1 MKIKIKSLPEGM
13 SLEDGNLKSMK
24 DGGASTGDQLG
35 YGLTTIPTT
44 VSGSQINDDNDK
56 DVRFSL
62 SSVPREEANIEA
74 EGGET
79 VLTDLNNDGNF
90 GLYNITGPRHS
101 SGGVPM
107 FLPEQSFIYSDTK
120 ELKMK
125 GEELKEF
132 GIDSRKSKTPADVS
146 KKYQLNKFYGAIED
160 EYADDIQVKS
170 AELMLKK
177 NKFDLSKLAFGQELK
192 KDFEEGV
199 PLASHPYLASIGE
212 DPIAFTAK
220 VEQINQQK
228 AQQRAFDALPPEQQ
242 QQMIM
247 LQQMMAQAEQQ
258 PQEGTTPPSP
268 EGQVDLAQAELMP
281 NPGMGNPMAMGDPTM
296 MGEELPMAQRG
307 GGRRRR
313 KQDNDGDGIPNFKDP
328 YPFDPYNGRGRGGIA
343 NQNPNAAQPIVG
355 ETYSE
360 YMLRTT
366 GNPGFRNNKA
376 VWNGTSFVTS
386 TGTTTRVIQPEE
398 GTDPIETSLVGGSPE
413 YLEYYDSDQFADA
426 RKLRYEAYVIGSKE
440 AGRKPV
446 SEEDYHKF
454 YKEAQRRNFEVY
466 KFAEENPELFKDKGF
481 DIKSQGLDRGFSLDA
496 DGGYATNELRGI
508 IELYNTTNKDQP
520 GFVPLTVPS
529 KNETITFQ
537 QGYINNL
544 QQQGIEEYK
553 KMINGE
559 KYDEEILGSYFTQGV
574 DDEGDVVLN
583 PAWKEGD
590 DPKFKYMKSV
600 SKADFWYGN
609 TTLGQKDQLN
619 ITKTYKPTE
628 EIIEDEIPFTPPE
641 VGPPKELPNADFWL
655 QDLVKMNA
663 IANRERELF
672 LPWQPEVEDVQVD
685 YDVIDPTRTI
695 AAINEQNSILMGA
708 NNMYSGAQA
717 GSARNSAAVGKTMKA
732 VADAVND
739 IQAKNVGIVNRGEY
753 QNAMIDMKINRERR
767 DRNVKEYDDTV
778 NSLQT
783 YMDEKNFDREQY
795 ADAYANALTNRA
807 NTYNMNLTQDYFN
820 IDPMSGGMIGQVDSR
835 AFDPVQPVDNQEAFL
850 NSYAKLKRN
859 LGADFK
865 MTPEMVTAFM
875 NMGASSTPQQ
885 TNIQAEYQNA
895 MMNPYTNPFGYPG
908 NNTNMST
915 LPGYNPP
922 GKRGTE
928 VTGRKTKKLKRMAVP
943 FYSGKMGT

>member
-1 MKIKIKSLPEGM
+1 MKIKINSLPEGM

-44 VSGSQINDDNDK
+44 VTGSSMNDDNDK

-199 PLASHPYLASIGE
+199 PLASHPYLTSIGE

-220 VEQINQQK
+220 VEQINEQK
-228 AQQRAFDALPPEQQ
+228 AQQRAFEALPPEKQ

-247 LQQMMAQAEQQ
+247 LQQMMAQAQQQ
-258 PQEGTTPPSP
+258 PQEGMVPPSP
-268 EGQVDLAQAELMP
+268 EGEVNLAQAELAP
-281 NPGMGNPMAMGDPTM
+281 QPGMGDPMAMGDPAM
-296 MGEELPMAQRG
+296 MREELPEAQRG
-307 GGRRRR
+307 FFGRRRQKR
-313 KQDNDGDGIPNFKDP
+313 QDYDGDGIPNFQDP
-328 YPFDPYNGRGRGGIA
+328 YPLDPYNGRGRNGIA
-343 NQNPNAAQPIVG
+343 NQNPNAIQP
-355 ETYSE
+355 TN
-360 YMLRTT
+360 TT
-366 GNPGFRNNKA
+366 
-376 VWNGTSFVTS
+376 TT
-386 TGTTTRVIQPEE
+386 TTTRVIQPEE

-466 KFAEENPELFKDKGF
+466 KFAQENPELFEEKGF
-481 DIKSQGLDRGFSLDA
+481 DLKSRGLDKGFSLDA
-496 DGGYATNELRGI
+496 DGGYATKELRGI
-508 IELYNTTNKDQP
+508 IDLYNTTMKDQP

-559 KYDEEILGSYFTQGV
+559 EYDEEILGSYFTQGV

-628 EIIEDEIPFTPPE
+628 EIIEEEDPFTPPE
-641 VGPPKELPNADFWL
+641 VGPAKPRPNADFWL

-778 NSLQT
+778 NALQT

-820 IDPMSGGMIGQVDSR
+820 IDPMTGGMIGQVGAK
-835 AFDPVQPVDNQEAFL
+835 AFDPVQPVDQQEAFL

-908 NNTNMST
+908 NNTNMTT
-915 LPGYNPP
+915 LPGYNP
-922 GKRGTE
+922 GKRGGE
-928 VTGRKTKKLKRMAVP
+928 KKLKRMAVP
-943 FYSGKMGT
+943 FYSGSMLP

>member
-1 MKIKIKSLPEGM
+1 MKIKINSLPEGM
-13 SLEDGNLKSMK
+13 SMK
-24 DGGASTGDQLG
+24 DGELIPMQEGGPTTGDQLNF
-35 YGLTTIPTT
+35 GLTTIPTT

-107 FLPEQSFIYSDTK
+107 FLPEQSFIFSDTK
-120 ELKMK
+120 ALKMK

-132 GIDSRKSKTPADVS
+132 GITSRKSKTPADVS

-177 NKFDLSKLAFGQELK
+177 NKLGLSTLAFGQELK

-199 PLASHPYLASIGE
+199 PVASHPYLMSIGE
-212 DPIAFTAK
+212 DPIEFTAK
-220 VEQINQQK
+220 IEQINMQK
-228 AQQRAFDALPPEQQ
+228 AQEKAFQALPAEQQ
-242 QQMIM
+242 QKIM
-247 LQQMMAQAEQQ
+247 MMQQLMAQAQQ
-258 PQEGTTPPSP
+258 QGEGQMPPSP
-268 EGQVDLAQAELMP
+268 EGQVDLAQAQLMP
-281 NPGMGNPMAMGDPTM
+281 QPGMAAPMPMGDPSM
-296 MGEELPMAQRG
+296 MGEQLPEAQYG
-307 GGRRRR
+307 FFGNRRAR
-313 KQDNDGDGIPNFKDP
+313 KQDTDGDGIPNFQDR
-328 YPFDPYNGRGRGGIA
+328 YPLDPYNGMG
-343 NQNPNAAQPIVG
+343 NPNVSN
-355 ETYSE
+355 T
-360 YMLRTT
+360 
-366 GNPGFRNNKA
+366 NNTNNTNN
-376 VWNGTSFVTS
+376 VS
-386 TGTTTRVIQPEE
+386 TTTTTIQPEE
-398 GTDPIETSLVGGSPE
+398 GTDPIETSLTGGSPE

-426 RKLRYEAYVIGSKE
+426 RKLRYEAYVQGTE
-440 AGRKPV
+440 GAGRKPV
-446 SEEDYHKF
+446 SEDDYHKF
-454 YKEAQRRNFEVY
+454 YKEAQRRNFEIY
-466 KFAEENPELFKDKGF
+466 KFAQEHPGLLEDNGF
-481 DIKSQGLDRGFSLDA
+481 DIRSKGLDKGFSLDKA
-496 DGGYATNELRGI
+496 GGYATKELRGI
-508 IELYNTTNKDQP
+508 IDLYNTKMEGQP
-520 GFVPLTVPS
+520 GYIPLTVPS
-529 KNETITFQ
+529 KQETLTFQ

-559 KYDEEILGSYFTQGV
+559 KFDEEILGSYFTEGV
-574 DDEGDVVLN
+574 DDQGDVVLN

-590 DPKFKYMKSV
+590 DPEFKYMKSV
-600 SKADFWYGN
+600 SKADTWYGN

-619 ITKTYKPTE
+619 ITKTYKPSEVVVE
-628 EIIEDEIPFTPPE
+628 EEKDPFTPPD
-641 VGPPKELPNADFWL
+641 VARPKPLPNADFWV
-655 QDLVKMNA
+655 QDLLKMDA
-663 IANRERELF
+663 IANRERDLF
-672 LPWQPEVEDVQVD
+672 LPWQPEVEDVSVG

-695 AAINEQNSILMGA
+695 AAVNEQNSILMNA
-708 NNMYSGAQA
+708 NNMYSGASA

-778 NSLQT
+778 NALQT

-820 IDPMSGGMIGQVDSR
+820 IDPMTGGMIGQVDAR
-835 AFDPVQPVDNQEAFL
+835 AFDAVQPVDQQQAFL
-850 NSYAKLKRN
+850 NSYAKLRRE
-859 LGADFK
+859 LPADTK
-865 MTPEMVTAFM
+865 VSPEMLTMFM
-875 NMGASSTPQQ
+875 GLNNNSTPQQ
-885 TNIQAEYQNA
+885 TNIQREYQNA

-915 LPGYNPP
+915 QTPGYVQA
-922 GKRGTE
+922 RGGE
-928 VTGRKTKKLKRMAVP
+928 RKGRQTKKLKRMAVP
-943 FYSGKMGT
+943 FYSGSMLP

>member
-13 SLEDGNLKSMK
+13 SLEDGNIKSMQ

-56 DVRFSL
+56 DVRYSL

-120 ELKMK
+120 ALKMK

-132 GIDSRKSKTPADVS
+132 GIQSRKSKTPADVS

-199 PLASHPYLASIGE
+199 PLAAHPYLTSIGE

-220 VEQINQQK
+220 VEQINEQK
-228 AQQRAFDALPPEQQ
+228 AQQRAFEALPPEQQ
-242 QQMIM
+242 QQIMM
-247 LQQMMAQAEQQ
+247 LQQMMAQAQQQ
-258 PQEGTTPPSP
+258 PEEGMTPPSP
-268 EGQVDLAQAELMP
+268 EGQVNLAQAELATE
-281 NPGMGNPMAMGDPTM
+281 PGMGDPMAMGDPTM
-296 MGEELPMAQRG
+296 MGEEIPMAQFG
-307 GGRRRR
+307 GGRRNRR
-313 KQDNDGDGIPNFKDP
+313 LDNDGDGIPNSQDP
-328 YPFDPYNGRGRGGIA
+328 YPFDPYNGRGSGGIA
-343 NQNPNAAQPIVG
+343 NQNPNAQQPLIG
-355 ETYSE
+355 ETQSE
-360 YMLRTT
+360 YLLRTT
-366 GNPGFRNNKA
+366 GNPGFRNNTA
-376 VWNGTSFVTS
+376 VWDGTKFVKGTS
-386 TGTTTRVIQPEE
+386 TTTIIQPEQ

-426 RKLRYEAYVIGSKE
+426 RNLRYEAYVKGTES
-440 AGRKPV
+440 AGRTPV
-446 SEEDYHKF
+446 SADDYHKY
-454 YKEAQRRNFEVY
+454 YKEAQRRNFEIY
-466 KFAEENPELFKDKGF
+466 KFATENPDLFNSKGYSL
-481 DIKSQGLDRGFSLDA
+481 KSEGLDKNYSLDA
-496 DGGYATNELRGI
+496 DGGYATEELRGI
-508 IELYNTTNKDQP
+508 IDLYNTTNKDQP

-529 KNETITFQ
+529 KQETITFQ

-544 QQQGIEEYK
+544 QQQGIEEYR

-559 KYDEEILGSYFTQGV
+559 EHDEEILGSYFTDGV

-590 DPKFKYMKSV
+590 NPQYKYMKGV

-628 EIIEDEIPFTPPE
+628 VTITEEEDFVPPD
-641 VGPPKELPNADFWL
+641 VAPPKPLPNADFWL

-672 LPWQPEVEDVQVD
+672 LPWQPEVEDVQVN

-695 AAINEQNSILMGA
+695 AAINEQNSILMNA

-778 NSLQT
+778 TALQT

-820 IDPMSGGMIGQVDSR
+820 IDPMTGGMIGQVGAR
-835 AFDPVQPVDNQEAFL
+835 AFDAVQPVDQQEAFL

-885 TNIQAEYQNA
+885 TNIQREYQNA

-908 NNTNMST
+908 NNTNMTT
-915 LPGYNPP
+915 LPGYNP
-922 GKRGTE
+922 GKRGGE
-928 VTGRKTKKLKRMAVP
+928 KKLKRMAVP
-943 FYSGKMGT
+943 FYSGSMLP

>member
-1 MKIKIKSLPEGM
+1 MKIKINSLPEGM
-13 SLEDGNLKSMK
+13 TMQNGKLVPMQE
-24 DGGASTGDQLG
+24 GGPTTGDQLN

-44 VSGSQINDDNDK
+44 VTGSSMNDDNDK

-62 SSVPREEANIEA
+62 SSVPRKEANIEA

-90 GLYNITGPRHS
+90 GLYNITGPRHN

-107 FLPEQSFIYSDTK
+107 FLPEQSFIFSDTK
-120 ELKMK
+120 ALKMK

-199 PLASHPYLASIGE
+199 PLASHPYLTSIGE

-220 VEQINQQK
+220 VEQINEQK
-228 AQQRAFDALPPEQQ
+228 AQQRAFEALPPEQQ
-242 QQMIM
+242 QQMMM
-247 LQQMMAQAEQQ
+247 LQQIMAQAQQQ
-258 PQEGTTPPSP
+258 PEGGMMPPSP
-268 EGQVDLAQAELMP
+268 EGQVDLAQANLMP
-281 NPGMGNPMAMGDPTM
+281 QPGMGDPSM
-296 MGEELPMAQRG
+296 MGEPLPQAQYG
-307 GGRRRR
+307 FSGGRKR
-313 KQDNDGDGIPNFKDP
+313 KEDTDGDGIPNYQDRFP
-328 YPFDPYNGRGRGGIA
+328 LDPYNGMG
-343 NQNPNAAQPIVG
+343 NPN
-355 ETYSE
+355 
-360 YMLRTT
+360 LN
-366 GNPGFRNNKA
+366 NPNRN
-376 VWNGTSFVTS
+376 TS
-386 TGTTTRVIQPEE
+386 TSTTTTVIQPEE
-398 GTDPIETSLVGGSPE
+398 GTDPIESSLVGGSPE
-413 YLEYYDSDQFADA
+413 YLEYYDSPQFADA
-426 RKLRYEAYVIGSKE
+426 KKLRYEAYVKGSKS

-446 SEEDYHKF
+446 GEKEYHQY
-454 YKEAQRRNFEVY
+454 YKDAQRRNFEIY
-466 KFAEENPELFKDKGF
+466 KFATENKELFENKGF
-481 DIKSQGLDRGFSLDA
+481 DIKSEGLDRGFSLDA
-496 DGGYATNELRGI
+496 DGGYATDELRGI
-508 IELYNTTNKDQP
+508 IDLYNTTMKDQP
-520 GFVPLTVPS
+520 GFSALKVPS
-529 KNETITFQ
+529 KQETITFQ

-544 QQQGIEEYK
+544 QQQGIKEYK

-559 KYDEEILGSYFTQGV
+559 EYDEEILGSYFTDGV
-574 DDEGDVVLN
+574 DDEGEVALN
-583 PAWKEGD
+583 PAWNEGD
-590 DPKFKYMKSV
+590 DPAFRYMKGV

-619 ITKTYKPTE
+619 ITKTYKPSEVVVE
-628 EIIEDEIPFTPPE
+628 EEEDPFTPPE
-641 VGPPKELPNADFWL
+641 VGPAKPKPNADFWK
-655 QDLVKMNA
+655 QDLIKMNA
-663 IANRERELF
+663 IANREREMF
-672 LPWQPEVEDVQVD
+672 LPWQPEVEDVQVG

-708 NNMYSGAQA
+708 NNMYSGAAQ

-767 DRNVKEYDDTV
+767 DRNVKEYDDTIQ
-778 NSLQT
+778 SAQA

-820 IDPMSGGMIGQVDSR
+820 IDPMTGGMIGQVGAR
-835 AFDPVQPVDNQEAFL
+835 AFDAVQPADNQEAFL

-865 MTPEMVTAFM
+865 MTPEMVTTFM
-875 NMGASSTPQQ
+875 NMGSSSTPQQ

-895 MMNPYTNPFGYPG
+895 MMNPNLNPFAYPG
-908 NNTNMST
+908 NNTNMTT
-915 LPGYNPP
+915 LPGYNPSS
-922 GKRGTE
+922 RGTE
-928 VTGRKTKKLKRMAVP
+928 ITGRKTKKLKRMAVP
-943 FYSGKMGT
+943 FYSGKMGA